1 MPQLQQDHLQ
11 TKEKIISFIEMR
23 GPSLPVHIGKEIN
36 TSILFTSA
44 FLSELISEKRLK
56 ISNLKVGNSSLYFI
70 AGQEPHLEEFSQHLK
85 SKEKDAFELLKQ
97 KRILRDSEQHP
108 AIRVALQAIKDFAIP
123 FKKDNQI
130 YWKYLTVSDQELI
143 NKIKENS
150 YPQEGHKGKIF
161 SNLTSEKSQIKEMPA
176 TNEIKKQIEI
186 DKKESMI
193 KHEQKTSK
201 VEIPLQ
207 VKTKN
212 ENRPSVVGL
221 KKKISVKKGDKF
233 FNRVKEFLLKS
244 SIEILDVED
253 ASKDNLILKI
263 KINNREKLLVAYNK
277 KKIDENDII
286 KAHKKSLELDLEYI
300 ILSLGEPSKKM
311 NEFIEAIKK
320 LDGIKKIE

>member
-70 AGQEPHLEEFSQHLK
+70 AGQEPRLEEFSQHLK

-143 NKIKENS
+143 NK
-150 YPQEGHKGKIF
+150 
-161 SNLTSEKSQIKEMPA
+161 IKEMPA

-277 KKIDENDII
+277 KKIDESDII

>member
-1 MPQLQQDHLQ
+1 
-11 TKEKIISFIEMR
+11 
-23 GPSLPVHIGKEIN
+23 
-36 TSILFTSA
+36 
-44 FLSELISEKRLK
+44 
-56 ISNLKVGNSSLYFI
+56 
-70 AGQEPHLEEFSQHLK
+70 
-85 SKEKDAFELLKQ
+85 
-97 KRILRDSEQHP
+97 
-108 AIRVALQAIKDFAIP
+108 
-123 FKKDNQI
+123 
-130 YWKYLTVSDQELI
+130 
-143 NKIKENS
+143 
-150 YPQEGHKGKIF
+150 
-161 SNLTSEKSQIKEMPA
+161 
-176 TNEIKKQIEI
+176 
-186 DKKESMI
+186 MI

>member
-70 AGQEPHLEEFSQHLK
+70 AGQEPRLEEFSQHLK

-143 NKIKENS
+143 NKIKEI
-150 YPQEGHKGKIF
+150 PV
-161 SNLTSEKSQIKEMPA
+161 IK
-176 TNEIKKQIEI
+176 EIKKQFEI

-263 KINNREKLLVAYNK
+263 KINNGEKLLVAYNK
-277 KKIDENDII
+277 KKIDESDII

>member
-108 AIRVALQAIKDFAIP
+108 AIRVALREIRDFAIP
-123 FKKDNQI
+123 FKKDDQF
-130 YWKYLTVSDQELI
+130 YWKYLMVSDQELI
-143 NKIKENS
+143 NKMR
-150 YPQEGHKGKIF
+150 
-161 SNLTSEKSQIKEMPA
+161 EMPIKPQMVKEK
-176 TNEIKKQIEI
+176 TFEKPIISEQIIVSKKEEIK
-186 DKKESMI
+186 D
-193 KHEQKTSK
+193 
-201 VEIPLQ
+201 
-207 VKTKN
+207 
-212 ENRPSVVGL
+212 
-221 KKKISVKKGDKF
+221 KKKIIKKEIFNKKTPQKKGDKF
-233 FNRVKEFLLKS
+233 FNKVKEFLSKS

-263 KINNREKLLVAYNK
+263 KINNKERLLVAYNK
-277 KKIDENDII
+277 KKIDESDII
-286 KAHKKSLELDLEYI
+286 KAYKKSLELDLEYI
-300 ILSLGEPSKKM
+300 ILSLGEPVKKM
-311 NEFIEAIKK
+311 NEFIEAVKK

>member
-70 AGQEPHLEEFSQHLK
+70 AGQEPRLEEFSQHLK

-143 NKIKENS
+143 NK
-150 YPQEGHKGKIF
+150 
-161 SNLTSEKSQIKEMPA
+161 IKEMPA